1 MNRTIDSP
9 NMGSAGDDREANTVT
24 ILRVM
29 EFSHAIKNRRSFLR
43 LFPGGVVTA
52 ALSITA
58 LLFNAGQPAF
68 TESVTLKLIAAC
80 LAMSYAA
87 MGAGLLG
94 GRKALQSQIKEL
106 IKHPLPEA
114 MPGLLEC
121 LQREEATS
129 NLAAEA
135 VMRSVPM
142 MTPARKP
149 LFGVADRKRLSAC
162 VAKALDPSAFY
173 RYSPAVAVSL
183 LNLCAVV
190 CEPEDAPGV
199 ELSAHYAVKIEG
211 EDGQR
216 VRDALKSCL
225 AALEGENSEVNG
237 ISATPAAEQADDID
251 FIVHDLSESTAA
263 RARSLKATIVS
274 CLVGGAGA
282 AASFMIPDGVAKTAA
297 LTTAVTGG
305 AGILWFGLRDA
316 YRTRNRLQ
324 TISKP
329 EDVRL
334 FAPLLKAAQSAEG
347 SGATAALMLT
357 GLLDNTE
364 AANAELASPDL
375 RRKLAW
381 AMYNHSQNLEFV
393 AAAIKALGAAGHPES
408 IEVVRAAA
416 VRAPRGEEGAEIRRA
431 AFDAIEALEAIAAQR
446 KVSGT
451 LLRPSSQEEVSPQLL
466 LRPTNR
472 REDDEADE
480 LLRVGTKRD

>member
-1 MNRTIDSP
+1 
-9 NMGSAGDDREANTVT
+9 MGSTGDDREADTVT
-24 ILRVM
+24 TLRVM
-29 EFSHAIKNRRSFLR
+29 AFTNAIKNRRSFLR
-43 LFPGGVVTA
+43 LFPCGVVA
-52 ALSITA
+52 AAVSVAA
-58 LLFNAGQPAF
+58 LLFSAGQPAF

-80 LAMSYAA
+80 VATSYAG

-94 GRKALQSQIKEL
+94 GRKALQNQIQEL
-106 IKHPLPEA
+106 IKQPLPEA

-135 VMRSVPM
+135 MMRSVPA
-142 MTPARKP
+142 MTPAHKA
-149 LFGVADRKRLSAC
+149 LFGVSDRKRLSAC
-162 VAKALDPSAFY
+162 VAKALDTTAFY

-199 ELSAHYAVKIEG
+199 ELAAHYAVKIEG

-225 AALEGENSEVNG
+225 AALEGENLEADG
-237 ISATPAAEQADDID
+237 ISAPPVVERDDDID

-263 RARSLKATIVS
+263 RAKSLKATILC

-282 AASFMIPDGVAKTAA
+282 IASFRIPEGAGKTAA
-297 LTTAVTGG
+297 LTAAVTGG
-305 AGILWFGLRDA
+305 VGILLFGLRDA

-347 SGATAALMLT
+347 SGATAALMVT
-357 GLLDNTE
+357 GLLNNVE
-364 AANAELASPDL
+364 ACRAELASPDL

-416 VRAPRGEEGAEIRRA
+416 VRAPRGEAGAEIRRA
-431 AFDAIEALEAIAAQR
+431 AFDSIEALEATAAQR

-451 LLRPSSQEEVSPQLL
+451 LLRASGPNADGSTSL
-466 LRPTNR
+466 LRATER
-472 REDDEADE
+472 AATEDQRE
-480 LLRVGTKRD
+480 LLRAGNSETKG